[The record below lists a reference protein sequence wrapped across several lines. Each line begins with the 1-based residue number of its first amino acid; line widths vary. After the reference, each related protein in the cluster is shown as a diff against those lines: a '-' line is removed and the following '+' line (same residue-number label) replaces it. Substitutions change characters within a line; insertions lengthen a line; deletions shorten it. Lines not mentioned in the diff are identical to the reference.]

1 MRHTPKRLVCR
12 LVLAGAFAA
21 GAACDGRGT
30 EPELLAPAAASA
42 AVSEM
47 LYEKNLISDPL
58 VGAKMNEY
66 VLRVSRDGVPAD
78 SVMPEL
84 HRWLA
89 RWAAEHPDRVAAAW
103 VAASPYRAEHHEPA
117 GAAWMK

>member
-1 MRHTPKRLVCR
+1 MRRVHR

-21 GAACDGRGT
+21 GAACDGPAR
-30 EPELLAPAAASA
+30 EPGLLSPAAASA

-47 LYEKNLISDPL
+47 LYEKNLISDPM

-66 VLRVSRDGVPAD
+66 VLRVSRDGVPVD
-78 SVMPEL
+78 SVMPQF

-89 RWAAEHPDRVAAAW
+89 RWASEHPDRVAAAW
-103 VAASPYRAEHHEPA
+103 VASSPYRAEHADTA
-117 GAAWMK
+117 GD